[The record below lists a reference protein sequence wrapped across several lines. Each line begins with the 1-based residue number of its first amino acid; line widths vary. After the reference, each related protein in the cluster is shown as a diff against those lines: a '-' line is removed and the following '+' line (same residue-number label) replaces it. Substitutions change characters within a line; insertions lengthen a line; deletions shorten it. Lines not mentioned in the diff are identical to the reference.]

1 MLKLHCI
8 INKRE
13 LYILVFLIYWHSPRK
28 KLWLNFSS
36 VMMTI
41 IVTNFI
47 EYIIKV
53 FSKMGGVKY
62 N

>member
-1 MLKLHCI
+1 MKT
-8 INKRE
+8 
-13 LYILVFLIYWHSPRK
+13 LYFGVLNLLTITKK